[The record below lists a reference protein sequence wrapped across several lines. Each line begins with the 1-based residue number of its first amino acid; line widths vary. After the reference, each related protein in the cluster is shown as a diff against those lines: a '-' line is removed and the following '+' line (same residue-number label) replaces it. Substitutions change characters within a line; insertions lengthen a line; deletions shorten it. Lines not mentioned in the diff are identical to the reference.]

1 MRWMGI
7 WRAALIGGA
16 LATAAAGTSAQ
27 NAPVTAPREK
37 PAAAGAAPL
46 AMAPSSDR
54 ERIGA
59 VLAALQRKDF
69 SGARAAAASLS
80 DPTAKILG
88 DWLYFQ
94 AEDPLVSPT
103 AADAFLDA
111 HTNWPSLVKIQANAE
126 RRMPLTLPAAQV
138 LAFFKTRDPVTGEGR
153 LQLARALFETGERA
167 GAELQ
172 IRQAWRSDNFQL
184 SDEQRILSVYG
195 SVLTTED
202 HIARADRLL
211 WAREPVSAR
220 RVFARL
226 PERERRMGEARAALL
241 MGTPDAP
248 QLFDSL
254 AAADRSDPG
263 VLHAA
268 IRYFRRHESE
278 PRAVELTRQLPADP
292 IKLRNASRLWEERQL
307 LMRWAL
313 TERLYADA
321 YTLAAGAGIE
331 GGSDFAE
338 AEFSAGWIAL
348 RFLNAPERAEVHFA
362 ALAGAVTAPI
372 SRSRAFYWLGR
383 AAAAKGDAP
392 LAERRFKQA
401 AAFPFTYYGQLAAE
415 RLGSEASAGLVF
427 PPAAQAS
434 AEDKTR
440 FAARPAAA
448 ALRLLAGIPEADSE
462 FLTFSYYLD
471 DHLETAGEYLELKRI
486 AETRGAMHAVVRAG
500 KVAIG
505 RGVSVPEVSY
515 PLISV
520 PDRAASF
527 APKEVILGLTRQES
541 EFNPK
546 AFSAAGARGLMQL
559 LPSTAQIT
567 ARKEGLPYNKAAL
580 LSDPEQNMVL
590 GAAHLSHLL
599 ADYNGSYIMA
609 FAAYNAGPNR
619 VTEWLGR
626 YGDPRWPSVDP
637 VDWVEQIPFQETRN
651 YVQRVLENAQVYR
664 ARLNAKP
671 IPGRLAS
678 DLERGGARGRVGAIA
693 AVRAADLPA
702 APQRTF
708 ELASL
713 AAIDAPE
720 AAPSVR
726 LKPPAPEPVQP
737 LPGAAAPPAGAPS
750 PPPPATP
757 VDPSAP
763 SAPPAAT
770 GTTASAT
777 PAPTTPPAPSAD
789 AGPTSDAPSKTV
801 AAPAA
806 AAPKT
811 QTALSAPA
819 KSPAAKAR
827 KVIAAP
833 NPDDTRAADLN
844 ALALS
849 ASRAAT
855 SESPLVGQEATEKS
869 CGAQATNDGGSSDDE
884 TGASGGD
891 AASGASCR

>member
-1 MRWMGI
+1 MRWTGI
-7 WRAALIGGA
+7 WRAAMSGGL
-16 LATAAAGTSAQ
+16 LAAVAVEASAQ
-27 NAPVTAPREK
+27 NAPVPTPREK
-37 PAAAGAAPL
+37 PAPSAAAPL

-54 ERIGA
+54 ERISG
-59 VLAALQRKDF
+59 VIAALRRKDF
-69 SGARAAAASLS
+69 PGARAAAAALS
-80 DPTAKILG
+80 DPTAKTLG
-88 DWLYFQ
+88 EWLYFQ
-94 AEDPLVSPT
+94 AEDPLVSAP

-111 HTNWPSLVKIQANAE
+111 HPNWPSLVKIQANAE

-167 GAELQ
+167 AAELQ
-172 IRQAWRSDNFQL
+172 VREAWRAHNFQL
-184 SDEQRILSVYG
+184 SDEQRVLSVYG
-195 SVLTTED
+195 STLTTED

-211 WAREPVSAR
+211 WSREPVSAR

-226 PERERRMGEARAALL
+226 PERERRMGETRAALL
-241 MGTPDAP
+241 SGAPNAPD
-248 QLFDSL
+248 LFDALPTSE
-254 AAADRSDPG
+254 RSDPG

-278 PRAVELTRQLPADP
+278 PRAVELARQLPADP
-292 IKLRNASRLWEERQL
+292 AKLRNPARLWEERQL

-313 TERLYADA
+313 TERRYADA
-321 YTLAAGAGIE
+321 YTLAANAGLE
-331 GGSDFAE
+331 GGTEFAE
-338 AEFSAGWIAL
+338 AEFGAGWIAL
-348 RFLNAPERAEVHFA
+348 RFLNAPERAEIHFA
-362 ALAGAVTAPI
+362 ALAGSVTAPI
-372 SRSRAFYWLGR
+372 SRSRAFYWMGR

-415 RLGSEASAGLVF
+415 RLGTEAAAGLVF
-427 PPAAQAS
+427 PAALQAS
-434 AEDKTR
+434 AEDKAR
-440 FAARPAAA
+440 FASRPAAA

-486 AETRGAMHAVVRAG
+486 AEGRGAVHAVVRAG

-520 PDRAASF
+520 PDRASSF
-527 APKEVILGLTRQES
+527 APKEIILGLTRQES

-546 AFSAAGARGLMQL
+546 AFSPAGARGLMQL

-567 ARKEGLPYNKAAL
+567 ARKEGIPYNKAAL
-580 LSDPEQNMVL
+580 LNDPEQNMVL

-599 ADYNGSYIMA
+599 ANYNGSYIMT

-619 VTEWLGR
+619 VTEWIGR

-637 VDWVEQIPFQETRN
+637 IDWVEQIPFQETRN

-664 ARLNAKP
+664 ARLTAKP
-671 IPGRLAS
+671 IPGRLAL

-693 AVRAADLPA
+693 AIRAADLPQ

-720 AAPSVR
+720 SAPSVR
-726 LKPPAPEPVQP
+726 LKPPAPEPAQS
-737 LPGAAAPPAGAPS
+737 LPGGGSSPPAAVAQESAPSPQPSAEPPPQSAPAEPAAAP
-750 PPPPATP
+750 
-757 VDPSAP
+757 
-763 SAPPAAT
+763 
-770 GTTASAT
+770 TASAENRPSSARSAPAREQRPIRA
-777 PAPTTPPAPSAD
+777 PAPRPEDSA
-789 AGPTSDAPSKTV
+789 AGELNARALAQSRASAALTESTASASVIDSDV
-801 AAPAA
+801 AAKSC
-806 AAPKT
+806 PKPG
-811 QTALSAPA
+811 TALS
-819 KSPAAKAR
+819 
-827 KVIAAP
+827 
-833 NPDDTRAADLN
+833 
-844 ALALS
+844 
-849 ASRAAT
+849 
-855 SESPLVGQEATEKS
+855 
-869 CGAQATNDGGSSDDE
+869 DGGSSEDE
-884 TGASGGD
+884 AGVVQGD
-891 AASGASCR
+891 AASSVDC